1 MHLYDGSSFGILLAT
16 RARSCTF
23 NFSWS
28 GIFYSVQHIA
38 VCLLHLYLR
47 WRIVFRIL
55 LGKKVRLGELICL
68 LTSVLISVGMTWSCF
83 STQNTQEVLLYIPC
97 FAVLI
102 LRCVQLHTPS
112 LKSKPLSPRS
122 GEEVVPSPW
131 LVEVVIRNL
140 SRLKCYQYSIGA
152 REQQGKAT
160 SFPRHFIKKSVE
172 ESRTKRNT
180 SCPYLSI

>member
-28 GIFYSVQHIA
+28 GIFYSVQHTA

-47 WRIVFRIL
+47 WRTVFRIL

-68 LTSVLISVGMTWSCF
+68 LTPVLISVAMTWSCF
-83 STQNTQEVLLYIPC
+83 STQNTQEILLCIPC
-97 FAVLI
+97 FALLT
-102 LRCVQLHTPS
+102 LRCVRLQSPLLQS
-112 LKSKPLSPRS
+112 EPLSPRS

-140 SRLKCYQYSIGA
+140 SGLNCYQ
-152 REQQGKAT
+152 
-160 SFPRHFIKKSVE
+160 
-172 ESRTKRNT
+172 
-180 SCPYLSI
+180 